1 MAKLI
6 PNVLKDSVQSRGE
19 VKIFNYFKNENQLT
33 KDWII
38 LHSLDIAQH
47 RKKKRGE
54 ADFIVLIPN
63 KGIICV
69 EVKAH
74 SHISRMDG
82 IWHFGREKGES
93 PFDQVRGN
101 SESLLKQ
108 INELSLSTKSFV
120 TNLVI
125 FTHCPFSEKSIEWND
140 WELIDSNKIRLNQDN
155 FGKIFLKH
163 FEDSIKHHASIPG
176 KFRYLEHQEFF
187 DKFSNDVCDDI
198 ANHFRKDFECFV
210 SPNDLNNELNKELKS
225 FTTEQYRV
233 IDANEDNKLILVDGY
248 AGSGKTVLAL
258 ELARRKVLEGK
269 NVLFLYFNRLIKNHI
284 EDQIGLINED
294 VKNDI
299 NDKKISIFTLYEFV
313 SSFISNEY
321 HPLSSKIYSKK
332 DDILIQILNHLVKSE
347 ENKKYDV
354 LIVDESQDFP
364 NDELGQCS
372 LDIFNQVNLDKN
384 LNVLSE
390 LYFFGDFR
398 SQQVYLKQ
406 FSRKQFNERFFDERL
421 HTLTLNGNC
430 RNPLRISRFAESVG
444 KIKYSKIFR
453 EDNLHDV
460 DKFFYK
466 DKKDQLRILKKIIH
480 GLKSKFRPSDIA
492 ILYYSNLNEN
502 PKNLFIKDFDDELLE
517 SLGLKNS
524 NLISNGEVVNKSFKK
539 TLGYATSVRKF
550 KGLETKVCIILN
562 ISGFDVSKSPS
573 ILYTGV
579 TRSQYNLY
587 LLFDENERD
596 QWGKYLI

>member
-1 MAKLI
+1 MD
-6 PNVLKDSVQSRGE
+6 N
-19 VKIFNYFKNENQLT
+19 LT
-33 KDWII
+33 FFRYC
-38 LHSLDIAQH
+38 STQ
-47 RKKKRGE
+47 KKKRGE

-74 SHISRMDG
+74 SHISRKDG

-101 SESLLKQ
+101 SESLIKQ